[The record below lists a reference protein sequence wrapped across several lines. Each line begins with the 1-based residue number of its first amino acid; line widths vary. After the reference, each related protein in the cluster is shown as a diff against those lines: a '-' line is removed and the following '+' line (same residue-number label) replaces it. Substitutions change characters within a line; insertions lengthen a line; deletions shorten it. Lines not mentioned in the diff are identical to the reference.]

1 MGQTSSAQRE
11 QRFTSRPEY
20 SVPPQ
25 SRRGRFDR
33 HDDMNDRRT
42 TEQAI
47 ESHLPA
53 GTEIG
58 NGINQ
63 AIQSGRPNFIPGPL
77 ESGTSGGTSVPR
89 TLRGAQEHGTSFEL
103 QREYPSTSFTRISAR
118 RQSTMSRLGSRIL
131 PNSVIRGLLSS
142 EEETPAEGL
151 AHRHGIVSRSIP
163 RSETA
168 HSSSRFSAFGSL
180 GSRGITRRRS
190 ARGSY
195 VLPRGDSTL
204 ASDASSTTYFDASN
218 DLDSSGGSRRRNAR
232 LQRVRNSLSNPISHM
247 FGHSD
252 SARRENGGFREPLPR
267 AMDTRMDFDNAT
279 HELDSV
285 EPAVRNAHPRP
296 GTPIPEAS
304 TATSPTYLRARTPRI
319 MRPEEQ
325 TPLSRVLQLAASAIA
340 AQLSG
345 SNGPTMPNVQALGND
360 GLGGS
365 LENFLQTLQ
374 QSAFNQAN
382 NPTSSDGPGASGVD
396 GPPSPV
402 NFLRVFRFANTE
414 SPGDSDSPSD
424 GMDIDNADEGTEG
437 RTVTL
442 VVVGVRSVP
451 SSTGEDSDQ
460 QTDNPPGLDAL
471 LRLPFFGPGILPRNR
486 RNEPGAP
493 PRPRFTGR
501 RTASGLNERSG
512 TLDSANEARVPNRLR
527 RPSDVG
533 THSTVSSLP
542 TALSDSPP
550 GPHPPPSTPASP
562 GLSAVPSGASTPSR
576 RPSSASA
583 MPFSTLP
590 QLHEYQ
596 SMQPS
601 IETVED
607 GIPLRS
613 TARQRRRSDSE
624 FTRHRYVRHP
634 SPGADGT
641 VEPGS
646 VMRGHPDRAIH
657 EPVTPPPSRSWL
669 IYVVGTNLSENHPAL
684 ATPSLFTDVSII
696 TRPVFVL
703 KTNFTLQNPTYEDMI
718 LLSSLLGPARPPV
731 ATKEDVHSAGG
742 LFRLMEYSGSLVA
755 EAIDGGDGTVRIPD
769 GDRCLICL
777 SDYEAAEE
785 VRQLSECKHVYH
797 RECIDHVCPLCN
809 PTREARTNELVQWLT
824 TGRNSCPLCRG
835 QGVVENQRDPAPD
848 GQAAV

>member
-1 MGQTSSAQRE
+1 MGQISSTQRE
-11 QRFTSRPEY
+11 QRVTSPPEY
-20 SVPPQ
+20 SIFPT
-25 SRRGRFDR
+25 SRRGRSHR
-33 HDDMNDRRT
+33 HGDMNDGWT
-42 TEQAI
+42 AEQAR
-47 ESHLPA
+47 ESHPPV

-58 NGINQ
+58 NGITQ
-63 AIQSGRPNFIPGPL
+63 ALPSDRPNSMSGPL
-77 ESGTSGGTSVPR
+77 ESGTSGRESVPR

-103 QREYPSTSFTRISAR
+103 QREYPSTSFTRMASR

-168 HSSSRFSAFGSL
+168 HGSSRFSAFSSL

-204 ASDASSTTYFDASN
+204 ASDASSITYFDASN
-218 DLDSSGGSRRRNAR
+218 DLDSNRGPRRRSAR

-252 SARRENGGFREPLPR
+252 SARRENGDFRDPFPR
-267 AMDTRMDFDNAT
+267 AMDTRMDFDDAP

-285 EPAVRNAHPRP
+285 EPAVHNVYTRP
-296 GTPIPEAS
+296 GTPIPEA
-304 TATSPTYLRARTPRI
+304 APVMSPTYYGGRTPRV

-345 SNGPTMPNVQALGND
+345 SNGPAMPNVQALGND
-360 GLGGS
+360 GLDGS

-374 QSAFNQAN
+374 QSASNQAN
-382 NPTSSDGPGASGVD
+382 NPTSNNGPGASGVN
-396 GPPSPV
+396 GSPSPV
-402 NFLRVFRFANTE
+402 NFLRVFRFANPE
-414 SPGDSDSPSD
+414 SSGDSDSQSD
-424 GMDIDNADEGTEG
+424 GMDVDNAGGGTEG

-451 SSTGEDSDQ
+451 SGTGQDNDQ

-471 LRLPFFGPGILPRNR
+471 LRLPFLDPGNLPSNR
-486 RNEPGAP
+486 RYGPDGP
-493 PRPRFTGR
+493 LRSRFSSR
-501 RTASGLNERSG
+501 RTASSLNERTG
-512 TLDSANEARVPNRLR
+512 TLGSTNEARVPNRLR
-527 RPSDVG
+527 RPSDAG

-583 MPFSTLP
+583 MPLNTLP

-596 SMQPS
+596 SMQPT
-601 IETVED
+601 IETVEN
-607 GIPLRS
+607 GIPLRR
-613 TARQRRRSDSE
+613 TAWQRRRSDSE
-624 FTRHRYVRHP
+624 FGRHRYI
-634 SPGADGT
+634 GADSPRGYG
-641 VEPGS
+641 VADPDSAIPGN
-646 VMRGHPDRAIH
+646 PDRATRD
-657 EPVTPPPSRSWL
+657 PQQPSRSWL

-684 ATPSLFTDVSII
+684 ATPSLFTDVSITI
-696 TRPVFVL
+696 RLVFVCL
-703 KTNFTLQNPTYEDMI
+703 KLISIQNPTYEDMI
-718 LLSSLLGPARPPV
+718 LLSTLLGQARPPV
-731 ATKEDVHSAGG
+731 ATKEDVNSAGG

-755 EAIDGGDGTVRIPD
+755 EAIDGSDATVRIPD

-785 VRQLSECKHVYH
+785 IRQLADCKHVYH
-797 RECIDHVCPLCN
+797 RQCIDHVCSLQP
-809 PTREARTNELVQWLT
+809 
-824 TGRNSCPLCRG
+824 
-835 QGVVENQRDPAPD
+835 
-848 GQAAV
+848 